1 MLPPSFARP
10 YNVSDGLLNLFFLIN
25 GIQMVYNVYMTTIH
39 LRLPDDLKAAA
50 QAVAE
55 ANGLD
60 LSTCIRMY
68 LHQLKVRGT
77 LPLAPLT
84 VNGFTEEE
92 EAEILRRSREPRIR
106 FQSVAAALKKF
117 RP

>member
-1 MLPPSFARP
+1 
-10 YNVSDGLLNLFFLIN
+10 
-25 GIQMVYNVYMTTIH
+25 MVYNVYMTTIH

-60 LSTCIRMY
+60 LSTCIRMF

-77 LPLAPLT
+77 IPLSPLT

-92 EAEILRRSREPRIR
+92 EEEILRRSKEPRIQ
-106 FQSVAAALKKF
+106 FKSVRKAMEYF
-117 RP
+117 RT

>member
-1 MLPPSFARP
+1 
-10 YNVSDGLLNLFFLIN
+10 
-25 GIQMVYNVYMTTIH
+25 MVYNVYMTTIH
-39 LRLPDDLKAAA
+39 LRLPDELKAAA

-92 EAEILRRSREPRIR
+92 EAEILRRSREPRVR
-106 FQSVAAALKKF
+106 FKSVAAALKYF
-117 RP
+117 RS

>member
-1 MLPPSFARP
+1 
-10 YNVSDGLLNLFFLIN
+10 
-25 GIQMVYNVYMTTIH
+25 MVYNVYMTTIH
-39 LRLPDDLKAAA
+39 LRLPDELKAAA
-50 QAVAE
+50 QKVAE

-68 LHQLKVRGT
+68 LHYLQVRGT
-77 LPLAPLT
+77 LPLPPLT

-106 FQSVAAALKKF
+106 MKNVGAALKHF
-117 RP
+117 RS

>member
-1 MLPPSFARP
+1 
-10 YNVSDGLLNLFFLIN
+10 
-25 GIQMVYNVYMTTIH
+25 MVYNVYMTTLH

-60 LSTCIRMY
+60 LSSCIRMF

-77 LPLAPLT
+77 IPLAPLT

-92 EAEILRRSREPRIR
+92 EAEILRRRRGPNVRVRSVREAMAYLR
-106 FQSVAAALKKF
+106 S
-117 RP
+117 